1 MQSSASINL
10 SKELSIRIADPRII
24 LNELFGYLSFS
35 MGLITALLVLVG
47 AEEIYQIANQILL
60 FSCAAQNIPLL
71 MVYIPQ
77 YRLFLTCGILGI
89 IITNYF
95 ATNPIGNSF
104 REGLFVG
111 MIKVDYSYEA
121 LVRYHTETYKSER
134 ILLRGKRFFINLGK
148 YIKTVIT
155 EMVIRSG
162 EMIQKLMKGEW
173 NRFIDDA
180 IRSQ

>member
-1 MQSSASINL
+1 MDSIYN
-10 SKELSIRIADPRII
+10 
-24 LNELFGYLSFS
+24 
-35 MGLITALLVLVG
+35 
-47 AEEIYQIANQILL
+47 IANQILL

-77 YRLFLTCGILGI
+77 YRIFLTTGILGI

-121 LVRYHTETYKSER
+121 LVKYHPDEYKSESQ
-134 ILLRGKRFFINLGK
+134 LLRGKRFFINLGK
-148 YIKTVIT
+148 YIRTVMK
-155 EMVIRSG
+155 EMLVRSG
-162 EMIQKLMKGEW
+162 EMLMKLKMVNG
-173 NRFIDDA
+173 ID
-180 IRSQ
+180 S